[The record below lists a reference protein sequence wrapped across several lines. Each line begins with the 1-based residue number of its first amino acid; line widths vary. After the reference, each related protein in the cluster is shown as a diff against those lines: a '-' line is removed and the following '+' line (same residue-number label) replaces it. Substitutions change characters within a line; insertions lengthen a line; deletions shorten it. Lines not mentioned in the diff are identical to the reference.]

1 MKIRIYQIEM
11 SLDEKHIAFMPYAYM
26 QEKYPDGIPAE
37 LYRLVY
43 EYESGTANLERLFY
57 IFNMEHPADY
67 KARSLSLTDVIEVID
82 PENGSK
88 FYLCDT
94 IGFQEVSF
102 DASRVLGG
110 SQDG

>member
-11 SLDEKHIAFMPYAYM
+11 SLDEKHVAFMPYAYM
-26 QEKYPDGIPAE
+26 QEKYPEGIPAE

-43 EYESGTANLERLFY
+43 EYESGAVNLERLFY

-67 KARSLSLTDVIEVID
+67 RTRSMSLSDVVEVID
-82 PENGSK
+82 PEKGSK

-94 IGFQEVSF
+94 IGFREVSF
-102 DASRVLGG
+102 DTSLAQGG
-110 SQDG
+110 SQNG